1 LRQEQLP
8 AAFPCNVLGAFYRE
22 TTDGD
27 AAVGCRPA
35 MELGRVSYRRYER
48 VPELDSVAGGETQY
62 QVYRS
67 LQQPGRFLV
76 VPARYAITRYPP
88 GGPDA
93 YRARVLLYS
102 DEDPAHA
109 LRTPIVF
116 TADLQPELLPHA
128 RRELELKLAALAAA
142 PAIEYPTA
150 VECATA
156 YTFHALDSTPVAVT
170 RTPDSFTVSIAAT
183 AADWP
188 LLFTRLQTG
197 GVLGEVRFVL
207 GDGTEL
213 QSMLTVD
220 LRHIT
225 GPWADGA
232 VTSEPADG
240 GVRLTNRIDRPVDV
254 HELLLVRDGSPRRA
268 AVERSIA
275 AGAVETVTLTADGA
289 EIYPVYTAPA
299 SPEALQ
305 AVPNAIERIHV
316 NVLFTNQI
324 RFANH
329 ELSAL
334 AVAVRR
340 AGSAEDEQVVVVA
353 ETTVAQVDLLL
364 PLTEYVAQ
372 PLIQLRIVRTFA
384 DGRVETKEWFDWNLN
399 TMGFVVGLTWGFIQ

>member
-1 LRQEQLP
+1 
-8 AAFPCNVLGAFYRE
+8 
-22 TTDGD
+22 
-27 AAVGCRPA
+27 
-35 MELGRVSYRRYER
+35 
-48 VPELDSVAGGETQY
+48 
-62 QVYRS
+62 
-67 LQQPGRFLV
+67 
-76 VPARYAITRYPP
+76 
-88 GGPDA
+88 
-93 YRARVLLYS
+93 
-102 DEDPAHA
+102 
-109 LRTPIVF
+109 
-116 TADLQPELLPHA
+116 
-128 RRELELKLAALAAA
+128 
-142 PAIEYPTA
+142 
-150 VECATA
+150 
-156 YTFHALDSTPVAVT
+156 
-170 RTPDSFTVSIAAT
+170 
-183 AADWP
+183 
-188 LLFTRLQTG
+188 
-197 GVLGEVRFVL
+197 
-207 GDGTEL
+207 
-213 QSMLTVD
+213 
-220 LRHIT
+220 
-225 GPWADGA
+225 

-275 AGAVETVTLTADGA
+275 AGAVETVTVATDGA

-334 AVAVRR
+334 AIAVRR
-340 AGSAEDEQVVVVA
+340 AGSAEDEQVVVVP

-399 TMGFVVGLTWGFIQ
+399 TMGFVVGLTWSFIQ